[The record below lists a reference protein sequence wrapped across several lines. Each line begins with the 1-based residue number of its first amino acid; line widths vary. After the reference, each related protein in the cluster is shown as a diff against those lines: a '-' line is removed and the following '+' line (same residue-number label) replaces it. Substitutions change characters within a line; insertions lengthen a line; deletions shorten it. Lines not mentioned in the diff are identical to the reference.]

1 MKSLLPRSHRTYA
14 FISKC
19 FSVKRLLVP
28 PPVLP
33 GINKQYVRL
42 WGGVL
47 AVLLLAGCANT
58 NPKFST
64 LPDDVKASITDLL
77 PPRDSRNVVDKQIQ
91 SGIELL
97 FDNQFKKASQAFSGA
112 LRYDPQNSY
121 VQFLN
126 GLSYHLL
133 AESGDSTQYEF
144 AKIGYGL
151 ALKFNKN
158 NWLAARQLA
167 RLYLKTK
174 KYALAQEHFAY
185 ALLYQP
191 DNAQMLYGLA
201 QASYYAQDLETAV
214 GAIKRARKLA
224 PEDPDILAA
233 STMISAASGQSEN
246 AKGQL
251 ALYKEI
257 EPSQVRIE
265 RIAERVAEW
274 LKVHEK
280 NEDATAADVPG
291 GQAEKQPDPL
301 ALPAENTRTA
311 GNPDDKAA
319 PAPRMV
325 IVDVVMIRTEESEST
340 SKGVNLLD
348 GLTLQFTDVFLSFNE
363 SRTRDQD
370 GSTRTNERIAS
381 SKMSLSDLKY
391 NMNIFNIGEDKTE
404 VLARPTL
411 VALEGQKSTFFSGSQ
426 IAVAITGNDVASME
440 KIDVGVKLD
449 ITPTF
454 VTDDSVLIAVSVG
467 RTFVDLGGATG
478 TFKESVRVSK
488 NEVNATVSL
497 KFGQTLILSGLREKE
512 TSENKSGVPVL
523 RDIPLLQYLFSTEKT
538 ADYHKSIVTIITPR
552 RVTPGVYVSSANF
565 ESGEQQPREEAF
577 KQPYLEELRKSST
590 TLLSVDDNIH
600 SIMRHLGKHRA
611 IREFRESD
619 LFDNTWYGSA
629 GDVGSILKKTV
640 TFLYY

>member
-1 MKSLLPRSHRTYA
+1 MKYFNYIH
-14 FISKC
+14 F
-19 FSVKRLLVP
+19 
-28 PPVLP
+28 
-33 GINKQYVRL
+33 
-42 WGGVL
+42 WGGVI
-47 AVLLLAGCANT
+47 VFLLITGCAST

-64 LPDDVKASITDLL
+64 LPDDVKTSITGLL
-77 PPRDSRNVVDKQIQ
+77 PPRDSRNVVDTQIQ
-91 SGIELL
+91 NGIELL
-97 FDNQFKKASQAFSGA
+97 FENQFKKASQAFSAA

-133 AESGDSTQYEF
+133 AEAGDSTQYEF

-167 RLYLKTK
+167 RLYLKIK
-174 KYALAQEHFAY
+174 NYPLAQENFAY
-185 ALLYQP
+185 ALLYEP
-191 DNAQMLYGLA
+191 DNARMLYGLA
-201 QASYYAQDLETAV
+201 QASYYAHDLETAV
-214 GAIKRARKLA
+214 GAIKRARELSA
-224 PEDPDILAA
+224 ADPDILAA
-233 STMISAASGQSEN
+233 STMISAAAGQVEN
-246 AKGQL
+246 AQGQL

-257 EPSQVRIE
+257 EPNKVRIE
-265 RIAERVAEW
+265 RIAERVRDW

-280 NEDATAADVPG
+280 KG
-291 GQAEKQPDPL
+291 GALEAETQSAQGEKQPDTA
-301 ALPAENTRTA
+301 ALPAENIKTA
-311 GNPDDKAA
+311 DTPEEKKA

-348 GLTLQFTDVFLSFNE
+348 GLTLQFSDLFLSYNE
-363 SRTRDQD
+363 SRSSNQD
-370 GSTRTNERIAS
+370 STTKTIQKIAS
-381 SKMSLSDLKY
+381 SKLSIADLKY

-426 IAVAITGNDVASME
+426 IAVAITGNDVASLE

-454 VTDDSVLIAVSVG
+454 VTDDAVLIAVSVG
-467 RTFVDLGGATG
+467 RTFVDLVGATG

-497 KFGQTLILSGLREKE
+497 KFGQTLVLSGLREKE
-512 TSENKSGVPVL
+512 TSENKSGVPIL
-523 RDIPLLQYLFSTEKT
+523 RDLPLIQYLFSTEKT
-538 ADYHKSIVTIITPR
+538 ADYHKSIITIITPR

-565 ESGEQQPREEAF
+565 ESGEQAKEDAVN
-577 KQPYLEELRKSST
+577 QPYLEELRKSST
-590 TLLSVDDNIH
+590 TLLSFDANINH
-600 SIMRHLGKHRA
+600 IMRHLGKHRA
-611 IREFRESD
+611 IREFRETD
-619 LFDNTWYGSA
+619 LFDNVWYGSV
-629 GDVGSILKKTV
+629 GDIGSILKKTV

>member
-1 MKSLLPRSHRTYA
+1 MKSLLHCSCQHNLMSYYFSLKR
-14 FISKC
+14 C
-19 FSVKRLLVP
+19 FSLLHRILSTQKGQHIRFWSGAIV
-28 PPVLP
+28 
-33 GINKQYVRL
+33 
-42 WGGVL
+42 
-47 AVLLLAGCANT
+47 VLLLTGCSTT

-64 LPDDVKASITDLL
+64 MPDEVKTSITDLL
-77 PPRDSRNVVDKQIQ
+77 PPRDSRNAVDKQIQ
-91 SGIELL
+91 IGIEFL
-97 FDNQFKKASQAFSGA
+97 FENQFKKASQAFSGA

-133 AESGDSTQYEF
+133 AEAGDSTQYEL

-174 KYALAQEHFAY
+174 KYTLAQENFAY

-191 DNAQMLYGLA
+191 DNAQMLYDLA
-201 QASYYAQDLETAV
+201 QASYYAQDIETAV
-214 GAIKRARKLA
+214 GSIKRARELSGN
-224 PEDPDILAA
+224 DPDILAA
-233 STMISAASGQSEN
+233 STMISAASGQFES

-257 EPSQVRIE
+257 EPNKVRIE
-265 RIAERVAEW
+265 RIAERVNDW
-274 LKVHEK
+274 LKVHEEK
-280 NEDATAADVPG
+280 VTVAAADTPVI
-291 GQAEKQPDPL
+291 QKEKQQNSEVPS
-301 ALPAENTRTA
+301 AENL
-311 GNPDDKAA
+311 K
-319 PAPRMV
+319 PAVNGDGKTPRMV

-348 GLTLQFTDVFLSFNE
+348 GLTLQFSDVFLSFKD
-363 SRTRDQD
+363 TRVSDLISS
-370 GSTRTNERIAS
+370 STKQKERISS
-381 SKMSLSDLKY
+381 SKLSIADLKY
-391 NMNIFNIGEDKTE
+391 NMNIFNIGEDRTE

-426 IAVAITGNDVASME
+426 LAVAILGNDVSHLE

-467 RTFVDLGGATG
+467 RTFVEPGGAG

-497 KFGQTLILSGLREKE
+497 KFGQTLILSGLREKQ
-512 TSENKSGVPVL
+512 TSEEKSGVPIL
-523 RDIPLLQYLFSTEKT
+523 RDLPIFQYMFSTEKT

-552 RVTPGVYVSSANF
+552 RVIPGVYVSSASF
-565 ESGEQQPREEAF
+565 ESGEVGREEAG

-590 TLLSVDDNIH
+590 TLLSVDANINH
-600 SIMRHLGKHRA
+600 IMRHLGKHRA
-611 IREFRESD
+611 VREFRETD
-619 LFDNTWYGSA
+619 LFDEIWYGSV
-629 GDVGSILKKTV
+629 GDMGSILKKTI
-640 TFLYY
+640 TFMYY

>member
-1 MKSLLPRSHRTYA
+1 MKYFNYIH
-14 FISKC
+14 F
-19 FSVKRLLVP
+19 
-28 PPVLP
+28 
-33 GINKQYVRL
+33 
-42 WGGVL
+42 WGGVI
-47 AVLLLAGCANT
+47 VFLLITGCANT

-64 LPDDVKASITDLL
+64 LPDDVKTSITDLL

-91 SGIELL
+91 NGIELL
-97 FDNQFKKASQAFSGA
+97 FENQFKKASQAFSAA

-133 AESGDSTQYEF
+133 AEAGDSTQYEF

-167 RLYLKTK
+167 RLYLKIK
-174 KYALAQEHFAY
+174 NYPLAQENFAY
-185 ALLYQP
+185 ALLYEP
-191 DNAQMLYGLA
+191 DNARMLYGLA
-201 QASYYAQDLETAV
+201 QASYYAHDLETAV
-214 GAIKRARKLA
+214 GAIKRARELSA
-224 PEDPDILAA
+224 ADPDILAA
-233 STMISAASGQSEN
+233 STMISAAAGQVEN
-246 AKGQL
+246 AQGQL

-257 EPSQVRIE
+257 EPNKVRIE
-265 RIAERVAEW
+265 RIAERVRDW

-280 NEDATAADVPG
+280 KG
-291 GQAEKQPDPL
+291 GALETEMQSAQGEKQPDTA
-301 ALPAENTRTA
+301 ALPAENIKTA
-311 GNPDDKAA
+311 DTPEEKKA

-348 GLTLQFTDVFLSFNE
+348 GLTLQFSDLFLSYNE
-363 SRTRDQD
+363 SRSSNQD
-370 GSTRTNERIAS
+370 STTKTIQKIAS
-381 SKMSLSDLKY
+381 SKLSIADLKY

-426 IAVAITGNDVASME
+426 IAVAITGNDVASLE

-454 VTDDSVLIAVSVG
+454 VTDDAVLIAVSVG
-467 RTFVDLGGATG
+467 RTFVDLVGATG

-497 KFGQTLILSGLREKE
+497 KFGQTLVLSGLREKE
-512 TSENKSGVPVL
+512 TSENKSGVPIL
-523 RDIPLLQYLFSTEKT
+523 RDLPLIQYLFSTEKT
-538 ADYHKSIVTIITPR
+538 ADYHKSIITIITPR

-565 ESGEQQPREEAF
+565 ESGEQAKEDAVN
-577 KQPYLEELRKSST
+577 QPYLEELRKSST
-590 TLLSVDDNIH
+590 TLLSFDANINH
-600 SIMRHLGKHRA
+600 IMRHLGKHRA
-611 IREFRESD
+611 LREFRETD
-619 LFDNTWYGSA
+619 LFDNVWYGSV